1 MGILEG
7 KHLSWAWKE
16 ENILLGLGLE
26 HRRGFFL
33 FFFLKILFIDSERD
47 KQTDTAIC
55 CSTYL
60 HIYWLILVC
69 ALNQQWNLQP

>member
-47 KQTDTAIC
+47 KQT
-55 CSTYL
+55 L
-60 HIYWLILVC
+60 
-69 ALNQQWNLQP
+69 

>member
-16 ENILLGLGLE
+16 ENILLGRGLE

-33 FFFLKILFIDSERD
+33 FLFFKFYSLILRETNR
-47 KQTDTAIC
+47 QT
-55 CSTYL
+55 L
-60 HIYWLILVC
+60 RFVVPHIYTFIG
-69 ALNQQWNLQP
+69 